1 MFIWWQEE
9 REVLKDVSRVPEAK
23 VVKDL
28 IRHDLDEPISN
39 WFFLAGSNL
48 KEQERTEL
56 IQFLK
61 KNVEVFA

>member
-9 REVLKDVSRVPEAK
+9 RDVVKDVSRVPEAK

-39 WFFLAGSNL
+39 WFFLVGSNL

-61 KNVEVFA
+61 KNVEVFV

>member
-39 WFFLAGSNL
+39 WFFLVGSNL